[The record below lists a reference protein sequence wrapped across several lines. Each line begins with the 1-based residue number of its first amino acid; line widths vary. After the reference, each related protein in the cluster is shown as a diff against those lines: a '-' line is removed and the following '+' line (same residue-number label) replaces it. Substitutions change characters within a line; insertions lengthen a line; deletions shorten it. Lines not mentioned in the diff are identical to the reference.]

1 MISSQPPS
9 PPTGTP
15 LLEVENLSIHIPHA
29 YGNVA
34 VVSGVSFSVVEGENL
49 GIVGESG
56 CGKTLTGL
64 AVMGLLPKLVEPSG
78 SIRWRGR
85 EVLTLPPTERRAL
98 MGREIGMVYQDPLMS
113 LNPGMTIRAQLRQA
127 LRLDGDH
134 RGSRMYELL
143 ELVHLPNPKAM
154 VDAYPF
160 QLSGGQRQRVLIA
173 LALARRPAILIGDEP
188 TTALD
193 ETVQAQIVELLRM
206 LQAELSFTTVLITH
220 NLALVKELCERTM
233 VMYAGQLV
241 ESGPTEELIHRPRH
255 PYAAGLLG
263 SIVSLETRE
272 RPARSI
278 DGVVPS
284 PLEFSP
290 GCRFVERCPNAG
302 RPCPQTPPPIE
313 SVGDRHELACYFPVD
328 QVTADLGA
336 GP

>member
-1 MISSQPPS
+1 MNAAAGNPI
-9 PPTGTP
+9 
-15 LLEVENLSIHIPHA
+15 LEVENLSIHIRHA
-29 YGNVA
+29 YGNTP
-34 VVSGVSFSVVEGENL
+34 VVSGVSFSVLEGENL

-64 AVMGLLPKLVEPSG
+64 SVIGLLPRLVEATG
-78 SIRWRGR
+78 SIRWKGQD
-85 EVLTLPPTERRAL
+85 VLRLSPTERRSL

-113 LNPGMTIRAQLRQA
+113 LNPGMTVKAQLQQA
-127 LRLDGDH
+127 LRIDGDH
-134 RGSRMYELL
+134 RRDRLYELL

-154 VDAYPF
+154 AAAYPF

-173 LALARRPAILIGDEP
+173 LALARRPSILIGDEP

-193 ETVQAQIVELLRM
+193 ETVQAQIVELLRS
-206 LQAELSFTTVLITH
+206 LQAELSFTTILITH

-241 ESGPTEELIHRPRH
+241 EAAHTEELVRDPRH

-263 SIVSLETRE
+263 SIVSLEAKE

-278 DGVVPS
+278 EGVVPS

-290 GCRFVERCPNAG
+290 GCRFVERCANAG
-302 RPCPQTPPPIE
+302 DPCAGTPPLLE
-313 SVGDRHELACYFPVD
+313 SVGDRHDLACYFPVGGH
-328 QVTADLGA
+328 AGA
-336 GP
+336 AG

>member
-1 MISSQPPS
+1 M
-9 PPTGTP
+9 TGTAP
-15 LLEVENLSIHIPHA
+15 VSPASGNPILEVENLSIHIRHA
-29 YGNVA
+29 YGDTP
-34 VVSGVSFSVVEGENL
+34 VVSGLSFSVVEGENL

-64 AVMGLLPKLVEPSG
+64 AVIGLLPRLVEASG
-78 SIRWRGR
+78 SIRWKGQD
-85 EVLTLPPTERRAL
+85 VLELSPAERRAL

-113 LNPGMTIRAQLRQA
+113 LNPGMTVKAQMRQA

-134 RGSRMYELL
+134 KGGRMYELL
-143 ELVHLPNPKAM
+143 ELVHLPNPRAIAA
-154 VDAYPF
+154 AYPF

-173 LALARRPAILIGDEP
+173 MALARRPSILIGDEP

-193 ETVQAQIVELLRM
+193 ETVQAQIVELLRS
-206 LQAELSFTTVLITH
+206 LQAELSFTTILITH

-241 ESGPTEELIHRPRH
+241 EAAQTRELIRRPRH

-263 SIVSLETRE
+263 AIISLEGGE
-272 RPARSI
+272 RPALSI

-290 GCRFVERCPNAG
+290 GCRFVERCANAG
-302 RPCPQTPPPIE
+302 KPCGDIPPPLE
-313 SVGDRHELACYFPVD
+313 PVGSRHDLACYFPV
-328 QVTADLGA
+328 QGRPAARSVR
-336 GP
+336 

>member
-1 MISSQPPS
+1 MTASAGNPI
-9 PPTGTP
+9 
-15 LLEVENLSIHIPHA
+15 LEVDNLSIHIRHA
-29 YGNVA
+29 YGNTP
-34 VVSGVSFSVVEGENL
+34 VVSGVSFSVIEGENL

-64 AVMGLLPKLVEPSG
+64 AVIGLLPRLVEATG
-78 SIRWRGR
+78 SILWKGQD
-85 EVLTLPPTERRAL
+85 VLELSPTERRNL

-113 LNPGMTIRAQLRQA
+113 LNPGMTVKAQVRQA

-134 RGSRMYELL
+134 KGGRMYELL
-143 ELVHLPNPKAM
+143 EMVHLPNPKAIAA
-154 VDAYPF
+154 AYPF

-173 LALARRPAILIGDEP
+173 MALARRPSILIGDEP

-193 ETVQAQIVELLRM
+193 ETIQAQIVELLRS
-206 LQAELSFTTVLITH
+206 LQAELSFTTILITH

-233 VMYAGQLV
+233 VMYAGQMV
-241 ESGPTEELIHRPRH
+241 EAAGTEELVSNPRH

-263 SIVSLETRE
+263 SIVSLEARE

-290 GCRFVERCPNAG
+290 GCRFVERCANAG
-302 RPCPQTPPPIE
+302 EPCRQTPPPLVP
-313 SVGDRHELACYFPVD
+313 VGNRHDLACYFPVGEA
-328 QVTADLGA
+328 VVATGA
-336 GP
+336 SG